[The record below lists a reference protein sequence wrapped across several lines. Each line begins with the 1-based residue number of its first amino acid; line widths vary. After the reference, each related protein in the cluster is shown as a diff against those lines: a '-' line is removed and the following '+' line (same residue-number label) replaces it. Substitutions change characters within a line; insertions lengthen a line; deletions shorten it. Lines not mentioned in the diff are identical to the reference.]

1 MAKIKQKVNITNAE
15 DAKIRRVWS
24 EERSRWYFSVTDIMS
39 VLTDSIDARNYWK
52 ALKNRLKTNH
62 LQLVTDCNQLKMEAS
77 DGKSYLVDT
86 ADSDTIIKIIQMISP
101 YNIHAFRAWFD
112 HIEVVNSIK
121 TDQENT
127 ASSNVAKTDG
137 LTLETG
143 TGELSTTLEP
153 SIDIYE
159 NHNNTIVQVMLAGVS
174 PDKIII
180 AVNMHTLT
188 IKGKRL
194 RPTNLSSK
202 NINVEYLY
210 NELQWGH
217 FYREINFDTLIDV
230 DQVEATTQRGL
241 LNIKLPKIDQDK
253 NRFIKIKSLGE

>member
-15 DAKIRRVWS
+15 EAKIRRVWS
-24 EERSRWYFSVTDIMS
+24 NERDRWYFSITDVMG
-39 VLTDSIDARNYWK
+39 VLTNSVDARNYWK
-52 ALKNRLKTNH
+52 ALKSRLKTNH
-62 LQLVTDCNQLKMEAS
+62 NQLVTDCNQLKMEAN

-86 ADSDTIIKIIQMISP
+86 ADSDTIIKIIQIIAP
-101 YNIHAFRAWFD
+101 YNTPAFRAWFD

-121 TDQENT
+121 IDQENT
-127 ASSNVAKTDG
+127 TSSDIIKEEGFTS
-137 LTLETG
+137 ETG
-143 TGELSTTLEP
+143 ADELSTTLEP

-159 NHNNTIVQVMLAGVS
+159 NHNNIIVQVMLAGVS

-188 IKGKRL
+188 IKGERL
-194 RPTNLSSK
+194 RPINLSSK